1 MIDDYFERPYWIV
14 DILPFQVPADSPG
27 QYFAVEEYYLQKPRW
42 QTLRRKYLEILLK
55 LNCYF
60 DLQVTTDPGR
70 DRDPGGDADSGG
82 DGDPAGN
89 IDPDAWPRC
98 GWQKNPAPETLEK
111 LIMEGPEKNP
121 EEGLEEVPAYF
132 TVYVLFEAEDTLAV
146 LNSDDNYMTV
156 YDPPERL
163 RELLQVLAGAEGLFM
178 WQPPE

>member
-55 LNCYF
+55 LNCYY
-60 DLQVTTDPGR
+60 DMEVTADP
-70 DRDPGGDADSGG
+70 GG
-82 DGDPAGN
+82 DGDPVGD
-89 IDPDAWPRC
+89 IDPDAWPGC

-121 EEGLEEVPAYF
+121 EYF
-132 TVYVLFEAEDTLAV
+132 TVKNRRKPRKNPRKKHRHISRCMFC
-146 LNSDDNYMTV
+146 
-156 YDPPERL
+156 L
-163 RELLQVLAGAEGLFM
+163 RQKMLWLC
-178 WQPPE
+178 

>member
-14 DILPFQVPADSPG
+14 DILPFQVPENSPG

-60 DLQVTTDPGR
+60 DMQVTTDPG
-70 DRDPGGDADSGG
+70 
-82 DGDPAGN
+82 
-89 IDPDAWPRC
+89 C

-121 EEGLEEVPAYF
+121 EEAPEEPTEEAPAYF
-132 TVYVLFEAEDTLAV
+132 TVYVLFETEDTLVV

-156 YDPPERL
+156 YDPPEHL
-163 RELLQVLAGAEGLFM
+163 RDLLQVLAEAEGLFM

>member
-27 QYFAVEEYYLQKPRW
+27 QYFTVEEYYLRKPRW
-42 QTLRRKYLEILLK
+42 QALRRKYLEILLK
-55 LNCYF
+55 LNCYY
-60 DLQVTTDPGR
+60 DMEVTADPV
-70 DRDPGGDADSGG
+70 G
-82 DGDPAGN
+82 DGDLVGD
-89 IDPDAWPRC
+89 IDPDGWPEC

-121 EEGLEEVPAYF
+121 EEAPEEPTEEAPAYF

-156 YDPPERL
+156 YDPPEHL
-163 RELLQVLAGAEGLFM
+163 RDLLKVLAGAEGLFM

>member
-14 DILPFQVPADSPG
+14 DILPFQVPENSPG

-42 QTLRRKYLEILLK
+42 QMLRRKYLEILLK
-55 LNCYF
+55 LNCYY
-60 DLQVTTDPGR
+60 DMEVTADP
-70 DRDPGGDADSGG
+70 GG
-82 DGDPAGN
+82 DGDPVGD
-89 IDPDAWPRC
+89 IDPDAWPGC

-121 EEGLEEVPAYF
+121 EEAPEEGPEKAPAYF

-156 YDPPERL
+156 YDPPEHL
-163 RELLQVLAGAEGLFM
+163 RGLLKVLAGAEGLFM